1 MNQLN
6 DYKDIYN
13 NLIKQFCQA
22 CLDENGFTKQLEDC
36 LSKHG
41 KQCQLNNIHIFLF

>member
-13 NLIKQFCQA
+13 DLVKQFCQA
-22 CLDENGFTKQLEDC
+22 SSDENGFTKELEVC
-36 LSKHG
+36 LTKYG
-41 KQCQLNNIHIFLF
+41 KIN